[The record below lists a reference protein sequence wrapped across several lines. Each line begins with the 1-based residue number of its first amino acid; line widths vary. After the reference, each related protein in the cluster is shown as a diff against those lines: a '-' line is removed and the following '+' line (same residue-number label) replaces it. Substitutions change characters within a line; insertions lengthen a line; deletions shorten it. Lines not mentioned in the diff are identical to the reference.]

1 MTMRVDLTGRHV
13 EISPGLRRLVE
24 RKLQKVHRLVND
36 AGVSSTV
43 IVTKEKVNN
52 VVELTLHMRGEQFL
66 HAAAKATAWETAMT
80 DVVAKVLHQ
89 LEKTKGRWHERK
101 RRGPA
106 ARSVKTARPARRA
119 QSRAMRPV
127 TGPPEPGS
135 QPPPIELPR
144 RKRIVRAARYS
155 ARPMT
160 VDEAAMELEGRK
172 TPFLV
177 FRDARTDAVNVLYR
191 RDDGQIALI
200 EPEV

>member
-1 MTMRVDLTGRHV
+1 MRVDLTGRHL
-13 EISPGLRRLVE
+13 EISPGLRRLVA
-24 RKLQKVHRLVND
+24 RKLEKVHRFVND

-43 IVTKEKVNN
+43 VVAKERVNN
-52 VVELTLHMRGEQFL
+52 VVELTVHLRGEQFM
-66 HAAAKATAWETAMT
+66 HAVAKATAWETAMT

-101 RRGPA
+101 RRGLA
-106 ARSVKTARPARRA
+106 ARSVKTPRPARRA
-119 QSRAMRPV
+119 QARAARPV
-127 TGPPEPGS
+127 TGPPEPAAEL
-135 QPPPIELPR
+135 PPIEIPR

-172 TPFLV
+172 VPFVV

-191 RDDGQIALI
+191 REDGQIALI